1 MPTYIAMAPR
11 LSLVASL
18 VALAFAGSAGA
29 RTGPVPVKQP
39 TAPQGLKA
47 FLLRADE
54 PAGHVFSRTPS
65 FAWNPVRGAVR
76 YEFELATS
84 GRFTDNAVLW
94 SATDLNSPVASIPIA
109 LPWITGS
116 PYSLYAHVRAITR
129 RGATPWSVPYGFN
142 MRWAGVPAPLPSYP
156 GLVRWTPVAGATQY
170 NVWFVDVGKVFTTM
184 TNVADEREY
193 YSFHDAAS
201 WTGVVHWRVRPER
214 YLYGSTTNGLP
225 ATSFG
230 PWSPVYTS
238 YNPPFA
244 LGPLTAVAAVSDTT
258 SDALAPKPHRLM
270 PGFSFSGNVGV
281 GGTSSMFRVYIAT
294 DRDCLNIVYRGAIVG
309 SPAYAPRPTG
319 PLALPHDHKGVM
331 DAVAGYLKDGDE
343 GTSYMSD
350 GFSFAST
357 ESTTS
362 GSGSGGSGGGGGGG
376 TSAPPSQ
383 TITGAKVDLWD
394 TDWPEGRYY
403 WTVVPVA
410 VNDPGTGP
418 VTYVDTELPQEGCHA
433 GRELTFGKVS
443 EPAVTAEQGAYASG
457 LSPRGRLFAANK
469 KSSRFYGAPLVAWKP
484 ALGAYQYELQWG
496 HKQYPFE
503 PLGGLK
509 TPTSSTSAVLPLGP
523 GVWYYRVRGINA
535 FIPGSK
541 PLMSWSAPTK
551 LVVTRPTFRVVR

>member
-1 MPTYIAMAPR
+1 MAPR

-65 FAWNPVRGAVR
+65 FAWHPVHGAVR

-94 SATDLNSPVASIPIA
+94 SSTDLTSPVASIPIA

-116 PYSLYAHVRAITR
+116 PYSLYAHVRALTR
-129 RGATPWSVPYGFN
+129 RGATPWSAPYGFN
-142 MRWAGVPAPLPSYP
+142 MRWAGMPTPLPSYP

-193 YSFHDAAS
+193 YSFHNAAS

-225 ATSFG
+225 AVSFG

-319 PLALPHDHKGVM
+319 PLALPHDHKGVT
-331 DAVAGYLKDGDE
+331 DALAGYLKDGDE

-376 TSAPPSQ
+376 TSAPPAQ
-383 TITGAKVDLWD
+383 TVTGAKVDLWD

-433 GRELTFGKVS
+433 SRELTFGKVS

-457 LSPRGRLFAANK
+457 LSPRGQLFAANK

-535 FIPGSK
+535 FIPGDK